1 MFKHNIKAV
10 LNTQR
15 PDSKGNYPVRI
26 RTTIKRK
33 VSYYPT
39 GIMVKKEQIENGVII
54 NHPQK
59 ALLNANLRKKISQLE
74 TDLLEQSITGEN
86 VNKLKK
92 NINLKFTEYAEKKI
106 KQWKGIQA
114 KSTITH
120 KNSYLAKLNTF
131 NPNLKLKDV
140 DKDML
145 TKFEDYCR
153 GIGNNA
159 NTVWSASK
167 FMKTILNAALADGV
181 ISSNPA
187 IGFKGAKYSDPL
199 REVLNENEIKLFEEF
214 ADNPL
219 NPEKLRNVA
228 SWFVFGCYTGLR
240 FSDMARFKG
249 FVNDR
254 IILKTIKT
262 DSVVSIVATEKI
274 KVAYKRI
281 ESNKLISNQKYNDYC
296 KVIAAS
302 LGINKNITA
311 HLSRHSFAVAY
322 LQRGG
327 RIEVL
332 SKILGHSNLK
342 TTSIYAKLSN
352 LTIDAEMLE
361 VWK

>member
-15 PDSKGNYPVRI
+15 PDSKGNYPIRI

-39 GIMVKKEQIENGVII
+39 GIMVKKEQIENGVIV

-92 NINLKFTEYAEKKI
+92 NINLKFTEYAERKI
-106 KQWKGIQA
+106 KQWKGVQA

-131 NPNLKLKDV
+131 NPNLKIKDV

-159 NTVWSASK
+159 NTTWSATK
-167 FMKTILNAALADGV
+167 FMKTILSAALADGV

-187 IGFKGAKYSDPL
+187 KGFKGAKYSDPM
-199 REVLNENEIKLFEEF
+199 RVVLTESEIKLFEDF
-214 ADNPL
+214 ADNHL
-219 NPEKLRNVA
+219 NPAKLRNVA
-228 SWFVFGCYTGLR
+228 AWFIFGFYTGLR
-240 FSDMARFKG
+240 HSDMAQFKG

-254 IILKTIKT
+254 VLIQTVKTGE
-262 DSVVSIVATEKI
+262 VVSILATSKI
-274 KVAYKRI
+274 IEANARLKRDVFT
-281 ESNKLISNQKYNDYC
+281 NQKMNDYL
-296 KVIAAS
+296 KIIAAS
-302 LGINKNITA
+302 LGIEKNVTV
-311 HLSRHSFAVAY
+311 HLARHSFAVAF

-327 RIEVL
+327 RLEL
-332 SKILGHSNLK
+332 LQKILGHSTIK
-342 TTSIYAKLSN
+342 TTGIYAKISN
-352 LTIDAEMLE
+352 LTVDEEMLK